1 MRALAQEGTSLLLVT
16 HDLADIVP
24 EVGRVVLLKQG
35 RIAGDGATAAL
46 LTTETLT
53 ALYDRPVEVTHRDG
67 HYHAW

>member
-1 MRALAQEGTSLLLVT
+1 
-16 HDLADIVP
+16 
-24 EVGRVVLLKQG
+24 VLLKQG
-35 RIAGDGATAAL
+35 RIAGDGPTGTL